1 MKILLNKNKLIKF
14 IKNEKNLGFVP
25 TMGCLHKGHV
35 SLIKK
40 CNSQCNKTVVTI
52 FINKPQFNKK
62 NDYQKYPRTL
72 GRDIKILK
80 RLKVDYLYIP
90 SSKQIYPNGPNKKI
104 KISAFGKKLCGK
116 HRPRHFEAIVDVVER
131 FIKIINPKKIYLGEK
146 DMQQLKIID
155 HFVKKKYSKI
165 KIVACKTIREKNG
178 IAYSSRN
185 FLLNIKERKIA
196 SKVYRLI
203 LSKKKYL
210 VKKKISVN
218 MIKNKILTLG
228 VNKIDYIKILDINR
242 LVDKNTRSKK
252 IRIFIAYYLRSTR
265 LIDNI

>member
-1 MKILLNKNKLIKF
+1 
-14 IKNEKNLGFVP
+14 
-25 TMGCLHKGHV
+25 
-35 SLIKK
+35 
-40 CNSQCNKTVVTI
+40 
-52 FINKPQFNKK
+52 
-62 NDYQKYPRTL
+62 
-72 GRDIKILK
+72 
-80 RLKVDYLYIP
+80 
-90 SSKQIYPNGPNKKI
+90 
-104 KISAFGKKLCGK
+104 
-116 HRPRHFEAIVDVVER
+116 
-131 FIKIINPKKIYLGEK
+131 
-146 DMQQLKIID
+146 MQQLKIID

-228 VNKIDYIKILDINR
+228 VNKIDYVKILDINR

>member
-14 IKNEKNLGFVP
+14 IKKEKNLGFVP
-25 TMGCLHKGHV
+25 TMGCIHKGHI

-40 CNSQCNKTVVTI
+40 SNSQCNKTVVTI
-52 FINKPQFNKK
+52 FINKPQFNRKS
-62 NDYQKYPRTL
+62 DYQKYPRTL

-80 RLKVDYLYIP
+80 KLKIDYLYIP
-90 SSKQIYPNGPNKKI
+90 SSKQIYPNGPNKEI

-131 FIKIINPKKIYLGEK
+131 FIKIINPKKIYFGQK
-146 DMQQLKIID
+146 DMQQLKIIE

-165 KIVACKTIREKNG
+165 KIVGCNTIREKNG

-185 FLLNIKERKIA
+185 FLLNIKEKKI
-196 SKVYRLI
+196 SGKVYRLL

-210 VKKKISVN
+210 VKRKISLN
-218 MIKNKILTLG
+218 MIKNKILRLG
-228 VNKIDYIKILDINR
+228 VSKIDYVKILDINR
-242 LVDKNTRSKK
+242 LVDKNIRSKK

>member
-14 IKNEKNLGFVP
+14 IKKEKNLGFVP
-25 TMGCLHKGHV
+25 TMGCIHKGHI

-40 CNSQCNKTVVTI
+40 SNSQCNKTVVTI
-52 FINKPQFNKK
+52 FINKPQFNRKS
-62 NDYQKYPRTL
+62 DYQKYPRTL

-80 RLKVDYLYIP
+80 KLKIDYLYIP
-90 SSKQIYPNGPNKKI
+90 SSKQIYPNGPNKEI

-131 FIKIINPKKIYLGEK
+131 FIKIINPRKIYFGQK
-146 DMQQLKIID
+146 DMQQLKIIE

-165 KIVACKTIREKNG
+165 KIVGCNTIREKNG

-185 FLLNIKERKIA
+185 FLLNIKEKKI
-196 SKVYRLI
+196 SGKVYRLL

-210 VKKKISVN
+210 VKRKISLN
-218 MIKNKILTLG
+218 MIKNKILRLG
-228 VNKIDYIKILDINR
+228 VSKIDYVKILDINR
-242 LVDKNTRSKK
+242 LVDKNIRSKK

>member
-14 IKNEKNLGFVP
+14 IKKEKNLGFVP
-25 TMGCLHKGHV
+25 TMGCIHKGHI

-40 CNSQCNKTVVTI
+40 SNSQCNKTVVTI
-52 FINKPQFNKK
+52 FINKPQFNRKS
-62 NDYQKYPRTL
+62 DYQKYPRTL

-80 RLKVDYLYIP
+80 KLKIDYLYIP
-90 SSKQIYPNGPNKKI
+90 SSKQIYPNGPNKEI

-131 FIKIINPKKIYLGEK
+131 FIKIINPRKIYFGQK
-146 DMQQLKIID
+146 DMQQLKIIE

-165 KIVACKTIREKNG
+165 KIVGCNTIREKNG

-185 FLLNIKERKIA
+185 FLLNIKEKKI
-196 SKVYRLI
+196 SGKVYRLL

-210 VKKKISVN
+210 VKRKISLN
-218 MIKNKILTLG
+218 MIKNKILRLG
-228 VNKIDYIKILDINR
+228 VSKIDYVKILDINR